1 MDARKC
7 QTLAASPTK
16 PGGLPWVARVVLGD
30 SLSRLKSDQGHI
42 LVRVNLGGD
51 TYRVIILDD
60 SAESFKVK
68 AIHGTYKSE

>member
-1 MDARKC
+1 
-7 QTLAASPTK
+7 
-16 PGGLPWVARVVLGD
+16 VVLGD